1 MVPSREVTT
10 PWWVG
15 EGRKEAVRAA
25 GSDPHCELVQLAY
38 YSNAIFQLT
47 KAYVA
52 KCLIWSIML
61 HYLLCM
67 YASDPI
73 WYPICW
79 KRPYWLGRAFVLAV
93 QDHTS

>member
-47 KAYVA
+47 KAYMA
-52 KCLIWSIML
+52 KCLIL
-61 HYLLCM
+61 VDHAALPALYGRT
-67 YASDPI
+67 YVSDPI
-73 WYPICW
+73 
-79 KRPYWLGRAFVLAV
+79 
-93 QDHTS
+93 